1 MNGHPHAGETGGLSG
16 APLQRQSTHV
26 IRRLREELDGRLPV
40 IGVGGIC
47 SAADALEKKHA
58 GADAVQLYSGFIYR
72 GPALI
77 AETVAAWAADA
88 GGEGE

>member
-1 MNGHPHAGETGGLSG
+1 M
-16 APLQRQSTHV
+16 